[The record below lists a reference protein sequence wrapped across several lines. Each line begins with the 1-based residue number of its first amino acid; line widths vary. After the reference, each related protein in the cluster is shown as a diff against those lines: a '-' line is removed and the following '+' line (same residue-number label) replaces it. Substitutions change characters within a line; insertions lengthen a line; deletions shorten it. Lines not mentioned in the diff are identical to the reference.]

1 MNIPLFTLLA
11 VFVLIAV
18 RQVGRVRLQIWHIMS
33 AGALFVLIMN
43 EISLAE
49 AFHAINMD
57 VMVFLFSMFVIAHAL
72 EDSGYLSHVSYEYF
86 KRARTMGSLLVMVIG
101 GAAFASALLMNDTL
115 AVVGTPVMLLLA
127 RKHAMSPK
135 LLLFALM
142 FSVTIG
148 SVMSPIG
155 NPQNLLIALNGTI
168 DNPFLTFLAWLFV
181 PTVVNLG
188 ILFGLL
194 KLVYRGDFHEA
205 ELKHSQ
211 EPIRDHE
218 LAVLSKLSLQ
228 LLVLLVLVQ
237 TALSTA
243 GIRAEFRLT
252 HIAVASSLPVLVG
265 SSKRLRLLGRIDWP
279 TLVFFAAMFVLMES
293 VWRSGFVQQ
302 ILESVNGSL
311 SSHAMIFGTSVVL
324 SQFISNVPLV
334 ALYQPLLLASG
345 AMTPELMALAAGST
359 IAGNLTILGAASNV
373 IVLQG
378 AERRAGESIGFVEFL
393 AIGLP
398 LTVANVAV
406 YWLFLLL
413 MR

>member
-1 MNIPLFTLLA
+1 
-11 VFVLIAV
+11 
-18 RQVGRVRLQIWHIMS
+18 
-33 AGALFVLIMN
+33 
-43 EISLAE
+43 
-49 AFHAINMD
+49 
-57 VMVFLFSMFVIAHAL
+57 MFVIGHAL
-72 EDSGYLSHVSYEYF
+72 EESGYLSHLSYEYF
-86 KRARTMGSLLVMVIG
+86 KRARTMDSLLVMVIG

-115 AVVGTPVMLLLA
+115 AVIGTPVMLLLA
-127 RKHAMSPK
+127 RKHSMAPK

-142 FSVTIG
+142 FAVTIG

-155 NPQNLLIALNGTI
+155 NPQNLLIALNGRI

-181 PTVVNLG
+181 PTVVNLAV
-188 ILFGLL
+188 LFGLL
-194 KLVYRGDFHEA
+194 KLIYRGDFHEA
-205 ELKHSQ
+205 VLKHSR

-237 TALSTA
+237 TGLSTA
-243 GIRAEFRLT
+243 GIKAEFRLT
-252 HIAVASSLPVLVG
+252 HIAVASCLPVLVG
-265 SSKRLRLLGRIDWP
+265 SSQRLRLLRRIDWP
-279 TLVFFAAMFVLMES
+279 TLAFFAAMFVLMES

-302 ILESVNGSL
+302 VLESVDGSL
-311 SSHAMIFGTSVVL
+311 SSDAMIFGTSVVL

-345 AMTPELMALAAGST
+345 AMTPQLMALAAGST

-378 AERRAGESIGFVEFL
+378 AERRSKERIGFVEFL
-393 AIGLP
+393 TIGFP
-398 LTVANVAV
+398 LTVVNVAV
-406 YWLFLLL
+406 YWLFLLV